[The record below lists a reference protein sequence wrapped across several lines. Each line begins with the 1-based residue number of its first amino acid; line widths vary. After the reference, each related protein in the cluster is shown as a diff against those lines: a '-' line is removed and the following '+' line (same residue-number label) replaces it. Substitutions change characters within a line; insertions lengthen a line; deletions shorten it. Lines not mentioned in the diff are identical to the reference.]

1 MSKDYFQ
8 RINKAFDNV
17 IINPGSILLSDDEE
31 DFWSLLEDVSFSSKR
46 LVEIGTAAGIS
57 ATLLSEVAEEIWTF
71 DLRDYPIKKDIWN
84 YFKISHKIYSYIIK
98 DYLELASIISHIDF
112 DAAFIDGNHNY
123 DWVVCDTFLL
133 ERCGCILFH
142 DYHLGSV
149 PKAIDRLIK
158 RKDGEVFVKGKYAFW
173 TNK

>member
-1 MSKDYFQ
+1 MNRDYLQ
-8 RINKAFDNV
+8 QINKVFDNV
-17 IINPGSILLSDDEE
+17 ITNPGSILLSNDEE
-31 DFWSLLEDVSFSSKR
+31 NFWRLLEDVSFSSKR

-71 DLRDYPIKKDIWN
+71 DLQDYPIKKDIWKH
-84 YFKISHKIYSYIIK
+84 FGVFHKIHSYIIE
-98 DYLELASIISHIDF
+98 DYLELANIISQVDF
-112 DAAFIDGNHNY
+112 DAAFIDANHNY

-142 DYHLGSV
+142 DYHLESV

-158 RKDGEVFVKGKYAFW
+158 RKGGEVFVKGKYAFW
-173 TNK
+173 TNR